1 MSAGWE
7 RFRCLNTLTLK
18 CIAMAA
24 MVLDHVGAAFLPDA
38 TWLRCIGRLAFPI
51 FAYFVAEGFAHTRNF
66 RKYLLRM
73 VLFALLSELPF
84 DLLWS
89 GTLWDPTQQ
98 NVLWTFV
105 LALLCLWGIQW
116 TAAKHPEKESV
127 GIIAAIALGYI
138 VGTLLQ
144 VDYRGYGVVLVL
156 LFWLFRKED
165 QKELWQFF
173 AMLLVNCLLIGGI
186 QCFAM
191 LALIPIWLYNGQA
204 GPQNRA
210 IQYTCYAFYPI
221 HLLLLGWIV
230 PFIS

>member
-7 RFRCLNTLTLK
+7 RFRCLNTFTLK

-66 RKYLLRM
+66 RNYLLRM
-73 VLFALLSELPF
+73 VLFALLAELPF

-210 IQYTCYAFYPI
+210 IQYACYAFYPI
-221 HLLLLGWIV
+221 HLLLLRWIV